1 MPTRR
6 AASVANAAAIL
17 VDSAERAP
25 DAVAVRHGET
35 TMSYAD
41 VRAAADRVSAAV
53 AELGLGTGDRV
64 LLVAGIVPG
73 WVSAY
78 HGLLSAGTAVVAIN
92 PMAAPAEIEYF
103 LRDSGAALALGL
115 GDAADRV
122 RAAADAVACPFRSLE
137 PGSDFLRDIGDE
149 PAREPCERHRDDLA
163 VLLYT
168 SGTTGRPKGAMLT
181 HGNLLAAAEIFVE
194 ELELRDEDS
203 VLVCLPLSHVFG
215 QGCILNPSLMAGAA
229 VTLQTRFDAVEAL
242 ELIARDGISVFA
254 GVPTMYNAIL
264 RSPTEAGRG
273 LGEALRLAISGGAP
287 IPLEILRRFEARF
300 SCPILEGYGMTES
313 TGTATFN
320 RLSRPRKPGRVG
332 TALPRI
338 SIRVVDE
345 RGLEVPP
352 GVVGEVLITGPTV
365 MKGYWDRPE
374 ASAEAL
380 AGGWLRTGDLGS
392 TDEDG
397 DLAIVDRK
405 KDLIIR
411 GGYNVYPREV
421 EEVIA
426 EHPDVIEVLVVGVA
440 DDHFGEEVGA
450 AIVARAGSG
459 LDAAA
464 IRVWTEPRL
473 SPYKRPRVIQFLDAL
488 PRTATGKLARRGLD
502 LGKARQSAEPERQAN
517 D

>member
-1 MPTRR
+1 MATRR
-6 AASVANAAAIL
+6 TASTANAAAIL
-17 VDSAERAP
+17 ADSAERAP
-25 DAVAVRHGET
+25 EAVAVRHGET
-35 TMSYAD
+35 TLTYEE
-41 VRAAADRVSAAV
+41 VQAAADRVTAAV
-53 AELGLGTGDRV
+53 VAIGLSAGDRV
-64 LLVAGIVPG
+64 VLVGGIVPG

-78 HGLLSAGTAVVAIN
+78 HGLLSAGAVVVAVN
-92 PMAAPAEIEYF
+92 PMAVQAEIEYF

-122 RAAADAVACPFRSLE
+122 RAAADAVACPYRSVE
-137 PGSDFLRDIGDE
+137 PGSDFLRDVGDE
-149 PAREPCERHRDDLA
+149 PAHRPFERDADDVA

-168 SGTTGRPKGAMLT
+168 SGTTGRPKGAMLS

-194 ELELRDEDS
+194 ELELSDEDS

-215 QGCILNPSLMAGAA
+215 QGCILNPALMAGAA
-229 VTLQTRFDAVEAL
+229 VTLQTRFEAVEAV
-242 ELIARDGISVFA
+242 ELIARHRISVFA

-264 RSPTEAGRG
+264 RAPTAAGQG
-273 LGEALRLAISGGAP
+273 LGDALRLAISGGAP
-287 IPLEILRRFEARF
+287 IPLEVLRRFEARF
-300 SCPILEGYGMTES
+300 DCPILEGYGMTES
-313 TGTATFN
+313 SGTATFN

-332 TALPRI
+332 TALPRM

-345 RGLEVPP
+345 QGREVSPDI
-352 GVVGEVLITGPTV
+352 VGEVLISGPTV
-365 MKGYWDRPE
+365 MKGYWNRPE

-380 AGGWLRTGDLGS
+380 VGGWLRTGDLGS

-421 EEVIA
+421 EEVLA

-440 DDHFGEEVGA
+440 DEHFGEEVGA

-488 PRTATGKLARRGLD
+488 PRTSTGKLARRGLD
-502 LGKARQSAEPERQAN
+502 LGKPRQPVEPGRQAN